1 MTNIEKMKRSI
12 IIFMIAMM
20 AIIYVPEIFSLS
32 QLENNDS
39 ISTTLK
45 LQALQGKRDSLQKK
59 IKEEDSKRNQQIP
72 GVSPE
77 RMEEMN
83 DRQDSICLALRSEL
97 IDVLLEIKENN
108 PPLNSQDLAVPLT
121 QLLNNQ
127 GHTVADSVTNNASKP
142 ERKPAKK

>member
-1 MTNIEKMKRSI
+1 
-12 IIFMIAMM
+12 MM
-20 AIIYVPEIFSLS
+20 AIISAPEIFSLS

-97 IDVLLEIKENN
+97 IDVVLEIKENN
-108 PPLNSQDLAVPLT
+108 PPLNSQAVAVPFN

-127 GHTVADSVTNNASKP
+127 GHTAVDSVTNNASKL
-142 ERKPAKK
+142 ERKPTKK